1 MPLGFVCCP
10 DSGPFS
16 PSTATAV
23 GTNCWSSGQPQLV
36 LRALNCEQ
44 IIVYMAV
51 SVCTVVVKSEN
62 FGLRARTKKIPMVFV
77 FVSTT
82 NCKNYAPP
90 NETENNT
97 MRRFL
102 VAVLALCLCL
112 APLATG
118 QSLLEIIEAKE
129 EVRLCG

>member
-1 MPLGFVCCP
+1 
-10 DSGPFS
+10 
-16 PSTATAV
+16 
-23 GTNCWSSGQPQLV
+23 
-36 LRALNCEQ
+36 
-44 IIVYMAV
+44 
-51 SVCTVVVKSEN
+51 
-62 FGLRARTKKIPMVFV
+62 MVFV